1 MSIFDADVE
10 DSVIE
15 KFKAMSHDELLNALE
30 VCKESRPELALVIYV
45 EIYQKYTDERI
56 KRRQAI
62 GFTNLLNTAWNT
74 MHQRRK
80 CNYFARS

>member
-45 EIYQKYTDERI
+45 EIYQKYTDD
-56 KRRQAI
+56 
-62 GFTNLLNTAWNT
+62 
-74 MHQRRK
+74 
-80 CNYFARS
+80 